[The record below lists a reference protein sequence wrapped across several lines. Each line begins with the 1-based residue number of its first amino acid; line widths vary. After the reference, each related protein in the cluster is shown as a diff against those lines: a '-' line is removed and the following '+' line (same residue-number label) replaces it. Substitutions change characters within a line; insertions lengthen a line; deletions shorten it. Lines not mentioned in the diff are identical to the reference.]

1 MVKKN
6 GAQSV
11 DIVPG
16 RKIVVSAGNG
26 KTNVEEA
33 LNWLKNVVHI

>member
-11 DIVPG
+11 DVVPG
-16 RKIVVSAGNG
+16 RKIVVSAGKG
-26 KTNVEEA
+26 KTNVEE